1 MADPITIALV
11 ATAAT
16 QAVGAIAEGQAQK
29 EAYKAQANVNEY
41 NAKVSEMNAQIARN
55 NASVRE
61 EALRR
66 KSRQVL
72 GQQRGAIAQAGIAF
86 SGSALDIIEQSSVMA
101 ELDALN
107 TRYEGD
113 LQSRGLLATAAG
125 ERYQAE
131 ANRINAKNA
140 EKASY
145 IKAGASVASAYA
157 MSTYYGAGAKPV
169 GTTGLGTQALGAN
182 PAASTG
188 VGLKMPSIP
197 MYSAG

>member
-1 MADPITIALV
+1 
-11 ATAAT
+11 
-16 QAVGAIAEGQAQK
+16 
-29 EAYKAQANVNEY
+29 
-41 NAKVSEMNAQIARN
+41 
-55 NASVRE
+55 
-61 EALRR
+61 
-66 KSRQVL
+66 
-72 GQQRGAIAQAGIAF
+72 
-86 SGSALDIIEQSSVMA
+86 MA

-188 VGLKMPSIP
+188 FGIKSSIP
-197 MYSAG
+197 MYSPV